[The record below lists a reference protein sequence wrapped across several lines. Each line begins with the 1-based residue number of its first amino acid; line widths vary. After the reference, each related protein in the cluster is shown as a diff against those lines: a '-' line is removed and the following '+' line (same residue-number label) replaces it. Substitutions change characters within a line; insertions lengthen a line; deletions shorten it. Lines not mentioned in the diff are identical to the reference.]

1 VRWKFKWRVRIP
13 NKMNNL
19 VNISWFGK
27 HFGEEPPLVG
37 KRGAGTIFFTGC
49 NLRCLY
55 CQNYQISHGLVKGK
69 DYNLTELAN
78 IMLDLQRQG
87 ALNIDLV
94 TPTVW
99 FKQIKEAHLLAKE
112 RGLVIP
118 IVWNS
123 NGYDDLKILKEVE
136 GLVDIYLP
144 DFKYGDSELAFKY
157 SGVRN
162 YVEIA
167 KESIKEM
174 LRQVGNLEMN
184 QDGSAK
190 KGVIVRHLI
199 LPNNL
204 ENSFRVL
211 DIIKEIDKN
220 IHINLMSQYEPVYKA
235 KDFPEINRPITKK
248 EFEKVFD
255 YLTGLG
261 LENGW
266 VQEIES
272 HNDLL
277 PDFNKENPF

>member
-1 VRWKFKWRVRIP
+1 
-13 NKMNNL
+13 MNNL